1 VGHAGS
7 NQVELGQGQ
16 RFFVVPKV
24 LGFEILMVLLSDFQY
39 WNQHWDELMAWLQDY
54 PQVSQQGM
62 TLDFADPADLTVF
75 LLKWS
80 PHDCKKSQ
88 LML

>member
-1 VGHAGS
+1 MGHAGS

-16 RFFVVPKV
+16 RFFVVPEV
-24 LGFEILMVLLSDFQY
+24 LGFEILMVLLSDYQY
-39 WNQHWDELMAWLQDY
+39 WNQHWDELMAWLQDH

-80 PHDCKKSQ
+80 TT
-88 LML
+88 